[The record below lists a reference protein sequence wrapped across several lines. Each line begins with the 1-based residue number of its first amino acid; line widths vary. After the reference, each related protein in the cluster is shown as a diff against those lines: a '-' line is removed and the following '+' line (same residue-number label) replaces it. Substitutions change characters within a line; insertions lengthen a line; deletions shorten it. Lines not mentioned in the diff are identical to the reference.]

1 LSKSDRNPQSST
13 ASVGGWSIAGRFFL
27 TSFVLIVAQSGLS
40 LAISGKLWRDFTSI
54 YLDSVLSRQVLTP
67 LNLVNN
73 KLDLLTAKEAMGCC
87 KRENYKDFLSEIVLD
102 DGKAVM
108 ISGSAGLVPGQGAEN
123 LYTSQ
128 QLSDFAELAT
138 SNVSRFALVDY
149 GTDRAVAV
157 KSVNLSG
164 GSETGA
170 LIYIRPIYSM
180 SLFITLSRIRFL
192 SEIGLMLSLVVLL
205 AVALTYILRPI
216 RSVRSRLSNIQLD
229 NLDTALIPLNG
240 QPVELQPILTEFNR
254 MVRRLEVS
262 AKNQKQ
268 FASTISHEFRTPLTV
283 ISGFIQSVL
292 NRAED
297 LQPRYRDSLQVADQE
312 AFRLNRMLSDL
323 LDLSRADNHQLK
335 ILNEPFPV
343 QLSCYQTLKLA
354 RAAYTNKISD
364 NLDSTEE
371 VFAVG
376 DPDRLVQCLENLIG
390 NAVKYS
396 DLDTPIA
403 LEVRTNPEYI
413 EVSIIDSGQGI
424 PADEQDLIFER
435 FKRAGGVVLRKG
447 QTSSGLG
454 LSIVKM
460 LVEGMGGEIFVLSE
474 VGNGS
479 KFTIKLPRFNSGL

>member
-1 LSKSDRNPQSST
+1 
-13 ASVGGWSIAGRFFL
+13 
-27 TSFVLIVAQSGLS
+27 
-40 LAISGKLWRDFTSI
+40 
-54 YLDSVLSRQVLTP
+54 
-67 LNLVNN
+67 
-73 KLDLLTAKEAMGCC
+73 
-87 KRENYKDFLSEIVLD
+87 
-102 DGKAVM
+102 
-108 ISGSAGLVPGQGAEN
+108 
-123 LYTSQ
+123 
-128 QLSDFAELAT
+128 
-138 SNVSRFALVDY
+138 
-149 GTDRAVAV
+149 
-157 KSVNLSG
+157 
-164 GSETGA
+164 
-170 LIYIRPIYSM
+170 
-180 SLFITLSRIRFL
+180 
-192 SEIGLMLSLVVLL
+192 
-205 AVALTYILRPI
+205 
-216 RSVRSRLSNIQLD
+216 
-229 NLDTALIPLNG
+229 
-240 QPVELQPILTEFNR
+240 
-254 MVRRLEVS
+254 
-262 AKNQKQ
+262 
-268 FASTISHEFRTPLTV
+268 
-283 ISGFIQSVL
+283 
-292 NRAED
+292 
-297 LQPRYRDSLQVADQE
+297 
-312 AFRLNRMLSDL
+312 MLSDL

-390 NAVKYS
+390 NAAKYS

-403 LEVRTNPEYI
+403 LELGINHEYI